1 MNNKEI
7 TKRKLKNAEGKR
19 MLEKTKLEYSKRIIN
34 GIENEPELLDSLLK
48 SLELTEKEFLN
59 YLSGDTTTNITF
71 YDETLTLVKIKRKH
85 NEKKLLK

>member
-1 MNNKEI
+1 MNNNEI

-34 GIENEPELLDSLLK
+34 GIEKEPELLDSLLK
-48 SLELTEKEFLN
+48 NLEVTEQDFLN

-71 YDETLTLVKIKRKH
+71 YDQTLTLVKMKRKK
-85 NEKKLLK
+85 N

>member
-19 MLEKTKLEYSKRIIN
+19 MLEKTKLEYSKRIIT
-34 GIENEPELLDSLLK
+34 GIEKEPEILDSLLK